1 MNCEHGCNGCEECTD
16 YVDFMV
22 GRFPEPTER
31 ELKLR
36 ALAVRYITETEAF
49 DRTVCTGPIGR
60 SGILPAT
67 PQELG
72 AINRHAIHL
81 LGQLAIEARAID
93 FDRSDLLEAIQRE
106 ERR

>member
-16 YVDFMV
+16 YEELMM

-36 ALAVRYITETEAF
+36 ALAVRYIAESEAF

-60 SGILPAT
+60 DGILPAT

-72 AINRHAIHL
+72 AINRHAIGL
-81 LGQLAIEARAID
+81 LGKLAIEAKAIG
-93 FDRSDLLEAIQRE
+93 FGQSDLLKAIKLE

>member
-16 YVDFMV
+16 YQEFMM

-31 ELKLR
+31 ELKLH

-60 SGILPAT
+60 AGILPAT
-67 PQELG
+67 HHELV
-72 AINRHAIHL
+72 AINRHSMNL
-81 LGQLAIEARAID
+81 LGKLAIEAKAIG
-93 FDRSDLLEAIQRE
+93 FERSELLEAIQRE